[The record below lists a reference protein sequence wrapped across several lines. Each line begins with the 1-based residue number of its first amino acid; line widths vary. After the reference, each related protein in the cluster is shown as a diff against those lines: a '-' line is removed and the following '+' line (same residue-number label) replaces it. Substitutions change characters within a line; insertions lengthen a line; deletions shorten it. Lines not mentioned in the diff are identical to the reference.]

1 MEHDWLV
8 RKVRTVSLVVALGV
22 SLALPAARADA
33 PAIAQAP
40 SAQTPAPPAWEK
52 LGDDDGIAV
61 YRREVPGSPLIAFK
75 GEGIVDASILRVASV
90 LVDSSRATEW
100 IDSLKEARILRQVSE
115 TETIHYDHIRTP
127 VVIKGRDFVRECKLE

>member
-1 MEHDWLV
+1 MRRVFIL
-8 RKVRTVSLVVALGV
+8 TIAL
-22 SLALPAARADA
+22 SLAPAAEADPPESA
-33 PAIAQAP
+33 PAQAAQ
-40 SAQTPAPPAWEK
+40 PAWEK
-52 LGDDDGIAV
+52 IGDDDGIAV
-61 YRREVPGSPLIAFK
+61 FRREVPGSPLVAFK